1 MTQLALADPW
11 QAYAAAVR
19 RLPDLVEALRGL
31 PWPAAAAALLAG
43 AAAMGFGARSR
54 RPLAAAGGGLVG
66 FAAGVAL
73 AGWLGGGAVPW
84 LLAASGGALALGVL
98 AGLYPP
104 LFIFA
109 AGALPGALVGSAL
122 PATGQPWYGLL
133 GLAVGGLLALGF
145 VRWVAAVAAAGVGA
159 ALLAAGFFGAAGDW
173 APARVLASHPLA
185 LVALLAVLTVSGAA
199 FQHATAWRRPRP
211 RGPDGTAPEQ
221 TPTPAAP
228 PEG

>member
-1 MTQLALADPW
+1 MTPLALADPW
-11 QAYAAAVR
+11 QAYAAAIR

-43 AAAMGFGARSR
+43 AAALGFGARAR
-54 RPLAAAGGGLVG
+54 RPLAAVGGALVG
-66 FAAGVAL
+66 LAAGVAL
-73 AGWLGGGAVPW
+73 AGWLGGGGAVPW
-84 LLAASGGALALGVL
+84 LLAASAGALALGVL

-122 PATGQPWYGLL
+122 PPSGQPWYGLL

-145 VRWVAAVAAAGVGA
+145 ARWVAAVAAAGVGA

-173 APARVLASHPLA
+173 APARALASHPLP
-185 LVALLAVLTVSGAA
+185 LVALLAVLAVSGAA
-199 FQHATAWRRPRP
+199 FQHATAWRPP
-211 RGPDGTAPEQ
+211 QPQAPGETAPYQ
-221 TPTPAAP
+221 APTAAGP
-228 PEG
+228 P